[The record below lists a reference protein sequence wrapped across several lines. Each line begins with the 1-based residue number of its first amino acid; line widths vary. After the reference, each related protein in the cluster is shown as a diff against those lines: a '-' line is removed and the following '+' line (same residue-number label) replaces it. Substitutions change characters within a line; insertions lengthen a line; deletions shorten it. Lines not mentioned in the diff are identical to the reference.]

1 VSPQAVASTLE
12 TPELDRAE
20 VTARIQRT
28 FESPSYRAPML
39 PAVALEVLELSQK
52 TDVDFERV
60 VRLLERDAVLAARVL
75 SISQSAA
82 YASRTAI
89 LSLRQAVVRLG
100 LKTLRDVVLEAALH
114 MKVFRVPGFEPAME
128 RLARHSTATA
138 HVIRAVC
145 RRTRVETEYAFL
157 CGLLHDVGYPA
168 ALLAL
173 SADPQYARVPF
184 EALAPVLDEVHD
196 AGSGLLARLWK
207 LPPQVQ
213 RVVATHHD
221 LGRDSEPVTAA
232 LVVAEQLVWEAGAGL
247 EPPPPDANPMSLQT
261 PEPPMD
267 GLDVNWTGLVEQ
279 ARRELGMDDL
289 ALGAARAEAFALV
302 AQLGRPKA

>member
-1 VSPQAVASTLE
+1 VHPPATTLSADV
-12 TPELDRAE
+12 PELDRSD
-20 VTARIQRT
+20 VTGRIQKT
-28 FESPSYRAPML
+28 FSAPGYRPPML

-52 TDVDFERV
+52 TDVDFDRV

-89 LSLRQAVVRLG
+89 LSLRTAVVRLG

-114 MKVFRVPGFEPAME
+114 LKVFRVPGFEPAME
-128 RLARHSTATA
+128 RLARHSTASA

-157 CGLLHDVGYPA
+157 CGLLHDVGFVA

-173 SADPQYARVPF
+173 SSDPLYGRAPF

-196 AGSGLLARLWK
+196 DGSGLLARLWK
-207 LPPQVQ
+207 LPAQVQ
-213 RVVATHHD
+213 RVVANHHE
-221 LGRDSEPVTAA
+221 LGRDAEPVSAA
-232 LVVAEQLVWEAGAGL
+232 LVIAEQLVWEAGAGL
-247 EPPPPDANPMSLQT
+247 EPPPPDANPMSLAT
-261 PEPPMD
+261 PEPPLD
-267 GLDVNWTGLVEQ
+267 GIDVNWTGMVEQ

-289 ALGAARAEAFALV
+289 ALGAARAEAFAIV
-302 AQLGRPKA
+302 AQLGKPGA